1 METVEIRISKAT
13 HDRIKERLR
22 RTGFTSV
29 QDYVNYVL
37 DEVLSSVEDEE
48 GEDMSDEDQEKVKER
63 LRALGYLE

>member
-22 RTGFTSV
+22 STGFTSV